1 MVGHPVLSSFV
12 VALSIRVAFAVVSGL
27 LHDGLLIS
35 DEGQYLLLAQMR
47 AEGELTPQFWAGYGQ
62 ALFGSTRTFMWP
74 VTALFWIFGP
84 FRILAQ
90 LVAALFGAFTAAAA
104 ASLAIRVL
112 RPKFAL
118 VAGLVVALFPSQ
130 ILFSSVGLRESL
142 IWAGLATMAVVVIDS
157 QRSISSGRIILSMTC
172 VGFLFLGLLW
182 LRPQTAI
189 CALWCACP
197 ALVFGRDHRFGRA
210 ALAVCVLAVL
220 PWIAGLGIAGVDF
233 GESALKRMGLSRGYM
248 SVSADSRFGD
258 ELVPFVLPPSS
269 LAASGTLPVVL
280 PPSSLAAS
288 GTLPVRSAGE
298 IARQPE
304 PSQSHLLERQAAVMD
319 QCVELVLHHDG
330 PPTALPSEEGSR
342 RGLGDG
348 KPLLERKAGDWACI
362 YIPAGAGSGISPGP
376 ILIDNRISTSILRI
390 PFGLYDTLIRPL
402 PWEESA
408 DRFRSLAGIETVLW
422 LVLYGLA
429 AYGTWMHR
437 ERCREIWFPVT
448 LVALLALGGAVTHG
462 NLGTSYRHR
471 GQLLAMLA
479 VLAVGG
485 LQALIDGRRDTR
497 AVAGPQ

>member
-12 VALSIRVAFAVVSGL
+12 VALSIRVASAVVSGL

-210 ALAVCVLAVL
+210 ALAVCVLVVL

-233 GESALKRMGLSRGYM
+233 GGSALKRLGLSRGYM

-258 ELVPFVLPPSS
+258 DLVPFVMPPSS
-269 LAASGTLPVVL
+269 LAT
-280 PPSSLAAS
+280 S
-288 GTLPVRSAGE
+288 GTLPVRSAGQ
-298 IARQPE
+298 IAKQAE
-304 PSQSHLLERQAAVMD
+304 PPQSHLLARHAAVMD

-330 PPTALPSEEGSR
+330 PPTALSSEGGSR

-348 KPLLERKAGDWACI
+348 KHLLERKAGDWACI
-362 YIPAGAGSGISPGP
+362 YIPAGVGSGISPGP
-376 ILIDNRISTSILRI
+376 ILIDNRISTSIQRI
-390 PFGLYDTLIRPL
+390 PFGLYDTLIRPF
-402 PWEESA
+402 PWEESVG
-408 DRFRSLAGIETVLW
+408 RFRSLAGIETFLW
-422 LVLYGLA
+422 MALYGLA